1 MKEHKF
7 NVKLRTITSE
17 NDVNIL
23 KEEIT
28 YGRESG
34 SGSDGGSG
42 SGSSSGSGDEP
53 EPTYIE
59 IDYPL
64 NEGKTMQHL
73 INKCVST
80 ATATLSGKLTKR
92 FWSNGYISYDVP
104 SLTLD
109 VSLSSGSIGVWEID
123 DYGHDVYVTYS
134 VTGGS
139 KYYTLAHGPV
149 DSPYDVIDSIECTI
163 YNSKDNFS
171 QPQTVHFQVEF
182 FLSSAATPGIRE
194 FDFRCY

>member
-17 NDVNIL
+17 NDVDIL

-109 VSLSSGSIGVWEID
+109 VSLSSGSIGV
-123 DYGHDVYVTYS
+123 
-134 VTGGS
+134 
-139 KYYTLAHGPV
+139 
-149 DSPYDVIDSIECTI
+149 
-163 YNSKDNFS
+163 
-171 QPQTVHFQVEF
+171 
-182 FLSSAATPGIRE
+182 
-194 FDFRCY
+194 